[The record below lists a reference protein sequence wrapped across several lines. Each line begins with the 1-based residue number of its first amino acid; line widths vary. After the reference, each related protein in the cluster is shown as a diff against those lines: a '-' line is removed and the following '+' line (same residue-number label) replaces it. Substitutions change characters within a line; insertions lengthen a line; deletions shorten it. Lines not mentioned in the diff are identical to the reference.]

1 MAKVRSNAASSLANS
16 LLRANY
22 PLRLLQTPSLRPTQP
37 DEWYPGSA
45 LFMNDEVDDLGAE
58 LLR

>member
-1 MAKVRSNAASSLANS
+1 MANVRSNAASSLAHS

-22 PLRLLQTPSLRPTQP
+22 PLRLLPTLSLHPTQP

-45 LFMNDEVDDLGAE
+45 LFMNDEVDDFGAE